1 VRDDLR
7 VSERFSAGL
16 AAGLQF
22 RNRTKLGPSD
32 QGAKR
37 GANRGRRRAT
47 SADPRHRL
55 FQSRYRS
62 DAPEKRIADLQE
74 MVSHLRKRGEAPFC
88 GLRLAMA
95 VHGWW
100 RQVVPNTRPIRQATG
115 TWPGHRFTFER
126 TAACSDQT
134 RTGDSA
140 GIRPPARS
148 FPRLPQPPHRPRG
161 QPLSLPGQ
169 RRASLSWEAVRA
181 PSGPAR
187 RGHSLRRFFRTPA
200 HARQYAQFE
209 PNTRSVRPLSRLS
222 SFLASGGQHKEDQ
235 LIVWP
240 EGCNRGAGYR
250 QLCRIAR
257 PAGFALASGPST
269 ASMRS
274 ADGWR

>member
-1 VRDDLR
+1 MPIQAL
-7 VSERFSAGL
+7 
-16 AAGLQF
+16 
-22 RNRTKLGPSD
+22 
-32 QGAKR
+32 
-37 GANRGRRRAT
+37 
-47 SADPRHRL
+47 SADAR
-55 FQSRYRS
+55 SRPLVVTRS
-62 DAPEKRIADLQE
+62 GRQRA
-74 MVSHLRKRGEAPFC
+74 RG
-88 GLRLAMA
+88 
-95 VHGWW
+95 
-100 RQVVPNTRPIRQATG
+100 
-115 TWPGHRFTFER
+115 PGHRFTFER
-126 TAACSDQT
+126 TAACSDLT

-169 RRASLSWEAVRA
+169 RRASPSWEAVRA
-181 PSGPAR
+181 PSGPAK

-200 HARQYAQFE
+200 LARKYAQFE
-209 PNTRSVRPLSRLS
+209 PNTR
-222 SFLASGGQHKEDQ
+222 KEDQ

-240 EGCNRGAGYR
+240 EGCSRGAGYR